1 MALTITPTPKNTL
14 TITNQAKD
22 SSTTWDQATYT
33 WDEAVGTWDV
43 PGFVLTQ
50 PSKNTLTITNQVKL

>member
-1 MALTITPTPKNTL
+1 MSITITPATKNTL
-14 TITNQAKD
+14 TITNQVKD

-43 PGFVLTQ
+43 PGFVLSQ